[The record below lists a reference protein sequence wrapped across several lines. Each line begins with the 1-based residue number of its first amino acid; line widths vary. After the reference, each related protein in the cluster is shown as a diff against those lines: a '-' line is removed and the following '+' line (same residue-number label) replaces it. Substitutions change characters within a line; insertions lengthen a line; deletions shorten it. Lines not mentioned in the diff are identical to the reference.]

1 MRNVA
6 TGWRRFGPLCGCFY
20 RVETVRSG
28 GGGGVGCVC
37 ACFAAGCDGVWSVVL
52 KKVTG
57 MIRGAGWI
65 LIGPFCGCE
74 NVF

>member
-1 MRNVA
+1 
-6 TGWRRFGPLCGCFY
+6 
-20 RVETVRSG
+20 
-28 GGGGVGCVC
+28 
-37 ACFAAGCDGVWSVVL
+37 L